1 MRATMAQHNG
11 SPNFSHPLYAHLA
24 CEVLPIQ
31 GIDVSAPAFVTTRLS
46 NRYEAYLDTLKREFS
61 NLSTVCKKVLYDYHH
76 RVVRPLS
83 MNEQIACLLVEDFAR
98 GHDLDYY
105 ISKAAYGGRHD
116 RLFRKLTKPALFLA
130 AQPDLTDGIT
140 QVCFEKYSN
149 IFRGLVLI

>member
-1 MRATMAQHNG
+1 MSQRNG
-11 SPNFSHPLYAHLA
+11 PPDFSHPLYAHLA

-31 GIDVSAPAFVTTRLS
+31 GMDVSAPAFDTTRIN
-46 NRYEAYLDTLKREFS
+46 NRQEVYLDILKREFS
-61 NLSTVCKKVLYDYHH
+61 SLSTVCKKVLYDYHH
-76 RVVRPLS
+76 RVVRPLCK
-83 MNEQIACLLVEDFAR
+83 NEQIACLLVEDFAR

-130 AQPDLTDGIT
+130 AQPDLPDGIT

-149 IFRGLVLI
+149 NFRGLVLI